1 MQRRIS
7 ASPLDK
13 KQCLVYFKNKFSSRS
28 GYSSAMPFRP
38 EFLLTGWFWKRG
50 RLPYALRGWKE
61 NAALVPCPETFRIM
75 VLVFS
80 YVSNTGIAPLRGM
93 ENPMKRFPLCLCVAA
108 VLILS
113 LPCAA
118 LAAKAL
124 HVYCGAGM
132 TKPFGEIAAAFT
144 RKTQVNMEV
153 TYANAGQIQ
162 SQINTAQEGD
172 LFIAGAAEELKPIE
186 KYVSARRDLVKHIP
200 VLAVARGNPKNIRGV
215 KDLGRSDLRV
225 VLGDAKATPIGKIAD
240 KALADAGLAGKVN
253 VVSRG
258 VTAPSIFNALN
269 VGECDAVIVWKENVS
284 PTMDIVPDP
293 VMDAYVKTI
302 PAASLS
308 VSDNPE
314 GQKLFLD
321 FLNSGE
327 AHAIW
332 KKYGYV
338 VLN

>member
-1 MQRRIS
+1 
-7 ASPLDK
+7 
-13 KQCLVYFKNKFSSRS
+13 
-28 GYSSAMPFRP
+28 
-38 EFLLTGWFWKRG
+38 
-50 RLPYALRGWKE
+50 
-61 NAALVPCPETFRIM
+61 M

-80 YVSNTGIAPLRGM
+80 SVSNTGNALLRGM
-93 ENPMKRFPLCLCVAA
+93 ENRMKRFPLLLCVAA
-108 VLILS
+108 
-113 LPCAA
+113 A
-118 LAAKAL
+118 LALTFPVSALAEKAL

-144 RKTQVNMEV
+144 KKTKVDMEV

-172 LFIAGAAEELKPIE
+172 FFIAGAAEELKPVE
-186 KYVSARRDLVKHIP
+186 KYVASKRDLVKHIP
-200 VLAVARGNPKNIRGV
+200 VLAVAKGNPKNISGV
-215 KDLGRSDLRV
+215 RDLGRSDLRV

-284 PTMDIVPDP
+284 SSMDIVADP
-293 VMDAYVKTI
+293 AMDAYVKTI
-302 PAASLS
+302 PAATLS
-308 VSDNPE
+308 VSTNPE
-314 GQKLFLD
+314 GQKSLLD
-321 FLNSGE
+321 FLNSDE
-327 AHAIW
+327 AKDIW
-332 KKYGYV
+332 EKYGYV

>member
-1 MQRRIS
+1 
-7 ASPLDK
+7 
-13 KQCLVYFKNKFSSRS
+13 
-28 GYSSAMPFRP
+28 
-38 EFLLTGWFWKRG
+38 
-50 RLPYALRGWKE
+50 
-61 NAALVPCPETFRIM
+61 M

-80 YVSNTGIAPLRGM
+80 SVSNTGNARMRGM
-93 ENPMKRFPLCLCVAA
+93 ENRMKRFPLLLCVAA
-108 VLILS
+108 ALTLTFPVF
-113 LPCAA
+113 A
-118 LAAKAL
+118 LAEKAL

-144 RKTQVNMEV
+144 KKTGMKMEV

-172 LFIAGAAEELKPIE
+172 FFIAGAAEELRPVE
-186 KYVSARRDLVKHIP
+186 KYVSARRDLVRHIP
-200 VLAVARGNPKNIRGV
+200 VLAVAKGNPKKISGV
-215 KDLGRSDLRV
+215 RDLGRSDLRV

-240 KALADAGLAGKVN
+240 KAIADAGLTGKVN

-284 PTMDIVPDP
+284 PAMDIVADP
-293 VMDAYVKTI
+293 AMEAYVKTI

-314 GQKLFLD
+314 GQKSLLD
-321 FLNSGE
+321 FLSSDE
-327 AHAIW
+327 ARSIW
-332 KKYGYV
+332 QKHGYV

>member
-1 MQRRIS
+1 MSGVRSLHGSGVFVCEQHRKR
-7 ASPLDK
+7 A
-13 KQCLVYFKNKFSSRS
+13 FS
-28 GYSSAMPFRP
+28 
-38 EFLLTGWFWKRG
+38 
-50 RLPYALRGWKE
+50 
-61 NAALVPCPETFRIM
+61 
-75 VLVFS
+75 
-80 YVSNTGIAPLRGM
+80 RGM
-93 ENPMKRFPLCLCVAA
+93 ENLMKRFPLLCVAA
-108 VLILS
+108 ALLLFLPLS
-113 LPCAA
+113 SPAA
-118 LAAKAL
+118 EAL

-132 TKPFGEIAAAFT
+132 TKPFGEIAKAFT
-144 RKTQVNMEV
+144 QKTRVNMEV

-172 LFIAGAAEELKPIE
+172 FFIAGAAEELNPVQ

-200 VLAVARGNPKNIRGV
+200 VLAVAKGNPKYIRGIR
-215 KDLGRSDLRV
+215 DLGNEGLRV

-240 KALADAGLAGKVN
+240 KALADAGLTGKVN

-284 PTMDIVPDP
+284 PAMDIVADP
-293 VMDAYVKTI
+293 AMDAYVKTI

-308 VSDNPE
+308 VSTNPE

-321 FLNSGE
+321 FLNSDE
-327 AHAIW
+327 ARAIW
-332 KKYGYV
+332 EKYGYV

>member
-1 MQRRIS
+1 
-7 ASPLDK
+7 
-13 KQCLVYFKNKFSSRS
+13 
-28 GYSSAMPFRP
+28 MPFRP
-38 EFLLTGWFWKRG
+38 EFLLTGWLWKRI
-50 RLPYALRGWKE
+50 RLPNARLRVWKE
-61 NAALVPCPETFRIM
+61 NAALVPCRKNIPV

-80 YVSNTGIAPLRGM
+80 YVSNTGNALLRGM
-93 ENPMKRFPLCLCVAA
+93 ENRMKRFPLLLCVAA
-108 VLILS
+108 ALLLS
-113 LPCAA
+113 VPCAA
-118 LAAKAL
+118 HAAKAL

-132 TKPFGEIAAAFT
+132 TRPFGEIAAAFT
-144 RKTQVNMEV
+144 KKTQVNMEV

-172 LFIAGAAEELKPIE
+172 FFIAGAAEELKPVE
-186 KYVSARRDLVKHIP
+186 KYVAAKQNLVKHIP
-200 VLAVARGNPKNIRGV
+200 VLAVAKGNPKNIRGI
-215 KDLGRSDLRV
+215 KDLGNSSLRV

-240 KALADAGLAGKVN
+240 KAIADAGLTGKVN

-284 PTMDIVPDP
+284 PAMDIVADP
-293 VMDAYVKTI
+293 AMDAYVKTI

-308 VSDNPE
+308 VSTNPE

-327 AHAIW
+327 ARAIW
-332 KKYGYV
+332 EKHGYV

>member
-1 MQRRIS
+1 
-7 ASPLDK
+7 
-13 KQCLVYFKNKFSSRS
+13 
-28 GYSSAMPFRP
+28 
-38 EFLLTGWFWKRG
+38 
-50 RLPYALRGWKE
+50 
-61 NAALVPCPETFRIM
+61 M

-80 YVSNTGIAPLRGM
+80 YVSNTGNALLRGM
-93 ENPMKRFPLCLCVAA
+93 ENRMKRFPLLLCVAA
-108 VLILS
+108 ALLLS
-113 LPCAA
+113 APCAA
-118 LAAKAL
+118 HAAKAL

-132 TKPFGEIAAAFT
+132 TRPFGEIAAAFT
-144 RKTQVNMEV
+144 KKTQVNMEV

-172 LFIAGAAEELKPIE
+172 FFIAGAAEELKPVE
-186 KYVSARRDLVKHIP
+186 KYVAAKQNLVKHIP
-200 VLAVARGNPKNIRGV
+200 VLAVAKGNPKNIRGI
-215 KDLGRSDLRV
+215 KDLGNSSLRV

-240 KALADAGLAGKVN
+240 KAIADAGLTGKVN

-284 PTMDIVPDP
+284 PAMDIVADP
-293 VMDAYVKTI
+293 AMDAYVKTI

-308 VSDNPE
+308 VSTNPE

-327 AHAIW
+327 ARAIW
-332 KKYGYV
+332 EKYGYV

>member
-1 MQRRIS
+1 
-7 ASPLDK
+7 
-13 KQCLVYFKNKFSSRS
+13 
-28 GYSSAMPFRP
+28 
-38 EFLLTGWFWKRG
+38 
-50 RLPYALRGWKE
+50 
-61 NAALVPCPETFRIM
+61 M

-80 YVSNTGIAPLRGM
+80 SVSNTGIALRRGM
-93 ENPMKRFPLCLCVAA
+93 ENRMKRFPLILCVAA
-108 VLILS
+108 ALFLS
-113 LPCAA
+113 HPGISRAEQS
-118 LAAKAL
+118 L

-132 TKPFGEIAAAFT
+132 TKPFGEIAETFT
-144 RKTQVNMEV
+144 KKTQVNMEV

-172 LFIAGAAEELKPIE
+172 FFIAGAVEELKPVE

-200 VLAVARGNPKNIRGV
+200 VLAVAKGNPKGISGV
-215 KDLGRSDLRV
+215 RDLGRSDLRV

-240 KALADAGLAGKVN
+240 KAIADAGLTGKVN

-258 VTAPSIFNALN
+258 VTAPSIFNALK
-269 VGECDAVIVWKENVS
+269 VGECDAIIVWKENVS
-284 PTMDIVPDP
+284 PDMDIVADP
-293 VMDAYVKTI
+293 AMDAYVKTI

-314 GQKLFLD
+314 GQKKLLD
-321 FLNSGE
+321 FLNSDD

-332 KKYGYV
+332 KKHGYV